1 MLLLDMLSFTAVK
14 HWLVSVLGV
23 MVAGS
28 AVLYSPDLQ
37 ACCRSNNHAIAK
49 CLQQEQDSSSSR
61 RRSRQRRRRR
71 QSSPEMYGVGTLARW
86 REWWRHCGP
95 HLCCPLLGSCACLH
109 ADTSSPAESVLSTI
123 IGIENQLS
131 SGLNIKLHQD
141 LQVNH
146 HVDTFGSG
154 MMYELYNDCV
164 TT

>member
-1 MLLLDMLSFTAVK
+1 MLLLLDMLSFTAVK

-141 LQVNH
+141 CRSTITLIPLAV
-146 HVDTFGSG
+146 G
-154 MMYELYNDCV
+154 
-164 TT
+164 